1 MNGEPSRG
9 QSPDIEKDGADSLD
23 KVKLS
28 KQEHNIATSETDAED
43 DNSDTE
49 SVESLLDKIL
59 QDTIYSGEPRTTLQE
74 RIKNAP
80 NRVLQQMAYTRLMED
95 RIGDLEKRMR
105 EIENKGREP
114 ELPTLEMKI
123 QPTDSILG
131 LKRMTF
137 QEYLPTNPDQGT
149 KAGASL
155 HVEHKRRHEFPGLGP
170 YHLIDVV
177 IGATHQPERL
187 GRVQSMKSPTNSPD
201 PSSPGL
207 ATPAQD
213 PTTSDGQFV
222 QPERIRINSSLLLD
236 ALGKITG
243 LAFTRSLDDKRQCDS
258 QVILRPFKLLVTY
271 EQEIRNEVARL
282 EKIHMPDDNGNKA
295 KSPETSKSEGQSPPL
310 QPLTDTLHPTAESSS
325 QNHPGDLK
333 DNKNPNTTTDASIG
347 GKNEDVTLLGSKRCL
362 EELRVLIEL
371 LDKDLKPTFDLRKQI
386 KDGVARSIAF
396 QDLWHLFPLG
406 GEIVFNHPHG
416 HWQILRILDVYGGKP
431 FLCSKREANME
442 TPESTS
448 NGRDL
453 PKFEI
458 LSYFYDSDGNFIGAC
473 EQLFKIKWYDGNKAI
488 TSLECYPIIYAKKSR
503 DFVIERGKQ
512 FIDLARRTDVVH
524 KRYDGLTLAAGEI
537 TEEVRHPLNTSGATY

>member
-23 KVKLS
+23 KEKLS
-28 KQEHNIATSETDAED
+28 KQEHNIATRETDAED
-43 DNSDTE
+43 DSSDTE
-49 SVESLLDKIL
+49 SESLLDEIL
-59 QDTIYSGEPRTTLQE
+59 QDPIDSGELRTTLQK
-74 RIKNAP
+74 RIQNAP
-80 NRVLQQMAYTRLMED
+80 NRVLQQMEYTRLMED

-114 ELPTLEMKI
+114 EPPTLEMKI
-123 QPTDSILG
+123 QPTHSILG

-155 HVEHKRRHEFPGLGP
+155 RVEHKRRHEFPGLGP

-187 GRVQSMKSPTNSPD
+187 GGVQSTKSPTNSPD
-201 PSSPGL
+201 PSNPGL

-236 ALGKITG
+236 ALEKITG
-243 LAFTRSLDDKRQCDS
+243 LAFIRSLDDKRQWDS

-333 DNKNPNTTTDASIG
+333 DNKNPNTTIDASIG
-347 GKNEDVTLLGSKRCL
+347 GKTEDVTLLGSKRCL

-406 GEIVFNHPHG
+406 GEILHNDPHG
-416 HWQILRILDVYGGKP
+416 HNQINRILDVCGGKP

-458 LSYFYDSDGNFIGAC
+458 LSYYYNSDGRFVGAC
-473 EQLFKIKWYDGNKAI
+473 EELIKIKWYDGNKAI
-488 TSLECYPIIYAKKSR
+488 TSLPCYPIIYAKKSR
-503 DFVIERGKQ
+503 DFFIERGKRL
-512 FIDLARRTDVVH
+512 IDLARRTDVVH
-524 KRYDGLTLAAGEI
+524 KRYDGLTVAVDEI
-537 TEEVRHPLNTSGATY
+537 REEVRHPLNTSRATD